1 MYSKAMK
8 PKSKSALAIV
18 IAMALVVALTACGGG
33 SSEAGKT
40 TAPSAKNAVPS
51 SATEAKKAYASTLEA
66 GYYEIG
72 IDIPAGTYDFE
83 LVSGSGNVFD
93 IGDSVNLMM
102 GKGENFQQS
111 YKNAELK
118 DGNTLVL
125 SQCSIKISSKAVN
138 ASLKKR
144 DNTSAKEIVLSSGKY
159 TAGKD
164 FQPGYYD
171 ITLVSGSGNVIC
183 EDNQLNAM
191 IGSDTSMF
199 VKGYKNVPFK
209 DGNKLEIEGP
219 KVKLTPSK

>member
-1 MYSKAMK
+1 
-8 PKSKSALAIV
+8 
-18 IAMALVVALTACGGG
+18 
-33 SSEAGKT
+33 
-40 TAPSAKNAVPS
+40 
-51 SATEAKKAYASTLEA
+51 LEA

-209 DGNKLEIEGP
+209 DGNKLDIEGP